1 MTTKIPNPGDSH
13 QLSAPFPMAKRARV
27 RIQVTPCR
35 WTRKD
40 VSV

>member
-13 QLSAPFPMAKRARV
+13 RVSAPFQKAKREGV
-27 RIQVTPCR
+27 RIQVTPCL

-40 VSV
+40 GSV